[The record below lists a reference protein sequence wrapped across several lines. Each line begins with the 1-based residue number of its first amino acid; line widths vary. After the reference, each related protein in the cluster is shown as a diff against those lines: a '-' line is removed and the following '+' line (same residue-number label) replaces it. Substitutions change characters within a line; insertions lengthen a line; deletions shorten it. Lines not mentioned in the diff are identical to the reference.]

1 MGEAYFRGLAFCLS
15 LIVAIG
21 AQNAFVLKQGLKRE
35 HVPQVVVVCGL
46 CDTLLLS
53 LGVGGFGTLLAAS
66 PLLTRLAAWGGA
78 AFLGFYAVRSFR
90 AALRP
95 GALVV
100 EAAGSEAA
108 APVGRTVSQA
118 AAFSLLTCAVALAH
132 SLNANMLRKWVIDAE
147 HAAPPRIVA
156 QAAAPAPEVPLQGPT
171 FIPLA
176 LTAPAVEGDI
186 RIEVHR
192 AGTTVNV
199 VWPAAAARECA
210 AWLSE
215 WLR

>member
-1 MGEAYFRGLAFCLS
+1 MGRRRRRRHSAEF
-15 LIVAIG
+15 
-21 AQNAFVLKQGLKRE
+21 K
-35 HVPQVVVVCGL
+35 
-46 CDTLLLS
+46 
-53 LGVGGFGTLLAAS
+53 AAVI
-66 PLLTRLAAWGGA
+66 AECM
-78 AFLGFYAVRSFR
+78 
-90 AALRP
+90 RP
-95 GALVV
+95 G
-100 EAAGSEAA
+100 
-108 APVGRTVSQA
+108 VSVA
-118 AAFSLLTCAVALAH
+118 AVALAH

-147 HAAPPRIVA
+147 HALPPRMVA
-156 QAAAPAPEVPLQGPT
+156 KATAPEAPVPGPT

-192 AGTTVNV
+192 ADTTVNV